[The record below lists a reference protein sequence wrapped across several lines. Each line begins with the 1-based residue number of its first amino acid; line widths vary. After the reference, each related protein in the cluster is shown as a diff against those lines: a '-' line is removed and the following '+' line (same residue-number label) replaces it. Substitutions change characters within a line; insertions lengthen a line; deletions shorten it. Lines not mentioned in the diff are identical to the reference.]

1 MLDKMKRINLSN
13 LAQSDDLGLKS
24 TEMIKLKNSLIKDSF
39 CLLTDHGI
47 DEEVFD
53 NAYLQSKLFHSLPSD
68 NEIKQAA
75 HYRHAFAS
83 RGWSPEGEEPA
94 YSPNTKATCSA
105 FDLCYEV
112 EEIDKEFESYG
123 PNHWPPQMPDFKKAV
138 YDYYLNI
145 SKIEKGIVGYLEE
158 LLEIDKGF
166 ISSKMT
172 EKSPS
177 TMRLIYYPALTKE
190 PDENLFG
197 ISAHT
202 DYEVFT
208 LLTQRQKGSQVQKPN
223 GEWIEVECGPYE
235 IIMMA
240 GDMTEVMTNGK
251 IKATPHR
258 VPPTKWERYSITRF
272 CAIDGHHVVAPL
284 DQFIDPKVGPKYKP
298 ISQIKNINDGL
309 AEASANADAM
319 ANG

>member
-1 MLDKMKRINLSN
+1 MQRLSLSN
-13 LAQSDDLGLKS
+13 LTQSDDLELQS
-24 TEMIKLKNSLIKDSF
+24 TEMNKLNNCLIKDSF
-39 CLLTDHGI
+39 CLLIDHGI
-47 DEEVFD
+47 NKEIFD
-53 NAYLQSKLFHSLPSD
+53 NAYLQSELFHSLPHN

-75 HYRHAFAS
+75 HYRNAFAS

-105 FDLCYEV
+105 YDMCYEMD
-112 EEIDKEFESYG
+112 EIDEEFESFG
-123 PNHWPPQMPDFKKAV
+123 PNHWPPQMPEFKIAV
-138 YDYYLNI
+138 YDYYLSLSI
-145 SKIEKGIVGYLEE
+145 VEKRFASCLEE
-158 LLEIDKGF
+158 LLKIEKGF

-172 EKSPS
+172 ERSPS
-177 TMRLIYYPALTKE
+177 TMRLIYYPAVDKK

-208 LLTQRQKGSQVQKPN
+208 FLTQRQIGSQVQKPD
-223 GEWIEVECGPYE
+223 GEWIEIESDPYE
-235 IIMMA
+235 IILMI

-272 CAIDGHHVVAPL
+272 CAIDGHHIVEPL
-284 DQFIDPKVGPKYKP
+284 KQFIDPDIGPKYKP
-298 ISQIKNINDGL
+298 VSQIKNITDGL
-309 AEASANADAM
+309 AEASANTDEM
-319 ANG
+319 KNIS